1 MFDETM
7 NNAVVVLL
15 ITTSSTLI
23 FGLSKLIAKSKCSEI
38 SCCGCFIKRDVALE
52 EKENEFEIL
61 HKQPSEK
68 SAF

>member
-1 MFDETM
+1 M

-15 ITTSSTLI
+15 ITTSSNLI
-23 FGLSKLIAKSKCSEI
+23 FGLSKLIAKSKCSE
-38 SCCGCFIKRDVALE
+38 CNFGCCFIKRDVALE

>member
-1 MFDETM
+1 MD
-7 NNAVVVLL
+7 NAVVVLL
-15 ITTSSTLI
+15 ITTSAQLI

-61 HKQPSEK
+61 HPRKNDE
-68 SAF
+68 

>member
-1 MFDETM
+1 M

-15 ITTSSTLI
+15 ITTSSNLI
-23 FGLSKLIAKSKCSEI
+23 FGLSKLIAKSKCSECNFG
-38 SCCGCFIKRDVALE
+38 CCIIKRDVALE

-68 SAF
+68 SI

>member
-1 MFDETM
+1 M

-15 ITTSSTLI
+15 ITTSSNLI
-23 FGLSKLIAKSKCSEI
+23 FGLSKLIAKSKCSEVN
-38 SCCGCFIKRDVALE
+38 CCGCFNIKRDVALE

-68 SAF
+68 PL